1 MAVCNNNRC
10 YCIPYDGSVLLINP
24 FYCNK
29 LFGIMKRLIAVFG
42 LSMLLTCA
50 ILMGGA
56 VSTSQAQCAMCT
68 LNAEQSVKDGNTQG
82 QGLNKGI
89 LFLLAMPYLAI
100 GAVGYLWYKKYRRKK
115 AETKLDT
122 GAAH

>member
-1 MAVCNNNRC
+1 M
-10 YCIPYDGSVLLINP
+10 
-24 FYCNK
+24 
-29 LFGIMKRLIAVFG
+29 IAVFG
-42 LSMLLTCA
+42 LSMLLTCT
-50 ILMGGA
+50 ILMGGR
-56 VSTSQAQCAMCT
+56 STSYAQCAMCT

-115 AETKLDT
+115 AETKLDAD
-122 GAAH
+122 AAH